1 MKTMVMIVMVCPNTL
16 KPNNTKIIKIR
27 KEANED
33 LGCFLREETSGP
45 SFPEGKVGYRKFCK
59 NRKTTVFPEKRINM
73 RKYGFKLSQEAEYDE
88 FMRKRRNAD
97 GEKI

>member
-1 MKTMVMIVMVCPNTL
+1 M
-16 KPNNTKIIKIR
+16 
-27 KEANED
+27 
-33 LGCFLREETSGP
+33 REETSGP
-45 SFPEGKVGYRKFCK
+45 LFPEEEARYRKFCK
-59 NRKTTVFPEKRINM
+59 NRKTTIFPEKCINM